1 METKKMISVMQAFS
15 EGKQIEF
22 CRKDGSEWCRCIGP
36 VWNWRDFDYRVKPE
50 PIFRPYLF
58 SELVDELTR
67 GKQFIRLKDNPD
79 RVIYNIDA
87 IYNYENGTTSIKVS
101 DTCYSFEELLD
112 KFTWIEGEPCGVL
125 IKQ

>member
-1 METKKMISVMQAFS
+1 MKTKKMISVIQAFN

-22 CRKDGSEWCRCIGP
+22 REKGKGEWCDVPTPHR
-36 VWNWRDFDYRVKPE
+36 NWEKYDYRVKPK

-58 SELVDELTR
+58 SELADELTC
-67 GKQFIRLKDNPD
+67 GKQFVRPKDNPD
-79 RVIYNIDA
+79 RVIYNIGA